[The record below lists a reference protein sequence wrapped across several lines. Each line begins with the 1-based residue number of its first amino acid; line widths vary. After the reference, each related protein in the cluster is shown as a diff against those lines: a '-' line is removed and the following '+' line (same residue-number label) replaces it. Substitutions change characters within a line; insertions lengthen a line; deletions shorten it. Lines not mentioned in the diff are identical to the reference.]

1 MILTALFDTNIY
13 GFLVADV
20 KNGTEL
26 IEKIKQDTNFAIHN
40 FRLIRNELRKAPS
53 KVLSVYDRL
62 VTNRIIEESKQIKDL
77 ASSYFKEYKINKGV
91 QGQKKILND
100 FKIVACATLLNSD
113 LVVSEDRRTM
123 LNPIAVNAY
132 KHVNVRLDK
141 RTPTFFT
148 YLDLKKK
155 YYLT

>member
-13 GFLVADV
+13 GLLVADT

-26 IEKIKQDTNFAIHN
+26 IEKIKQDPNFVIHN

-53 KVLSVYDRL
+53 KVLPIYDKL
-62 VTNRIIEESKQIKDL
+62 VSNRVIEESKQIRDL
-77 ASSYFKEYKINKGV
+77 ASAYFKEYKANKGV
-91 QGQKKILND
+91 QGQKKILNY

-113 LVVSEDRRTM
+113 LVISEDRRTM
-123 LNPIAVNAY
+123 FNPIAVDAY
-132 KHVNVRLDK
+132 KHVNVRIDK

-148 YLDLKKK
+148 YSDLKRK
-155 YYLT
+155 YYL